1 MSDGAAMALA
11 RVEAAW
17 RPFEQFVSGMGRE
30 AFERDI
36 GGGRNA
42 REMLAHVAFWDEA
55 VVPVLTYMLRGEE
68 IPDLEFFG
76 SGYRPGATWPSDD
89 VHNAREAEWARSH
102 SAEDVKQRL
111 TSAHAAMTDAVA
123 SITDEE
129 APQRASYIQE
139 QCDHYREHL
148 AELTASSVH

>member
-1 MSDGAAMALA
+1 MGDKADTALA
-11 RVEAAW
+11 RVDAAW
-17 RPFEQFVSGMGRE
+17 RPFEQFVRGMGLE
-30 AFERDI
+30 AFDRDT
-36 GGGRNA
+36 GGGWTA
-42 REMLAHVAFWDEA
+42 KEMLAHVAFWDEA

-68 IPDLEFFG
+68 IPDGHFFG

-102 SAEDVKQRL
+102 SEEDVKQRL
-111 TSAHAAMTDAVA
+111 TTAHAAMTDAVA

-148 AELTASSVH
+148 AELIASTGR